1 MENDIE
7 TLHQSATFWRVP
19 MGGDGDTCSLWFKEM
34 KLGHVDG
41 NHRETYCSL
50 FKEEFSIPRAFKV
63 ELVARWELDR
73 MEPLYT
79 QEKAS

>member
-1 MENDIE
+1 
-7 TLHQSATFWRVP
+7 
-19 MGGDGDTCSLWFKEM
+19 MGGDGDTYSLWFKEM

-63 ELVARWELDR
+63 ELVAC
-73 MEPLYT
+73 
-79 QEKAS
+79 